1 MCPHT
6 KTRIPR
12 VSLSINIGKYSIPH
26 FPTDGTF
33 RMVPVVEGND
43 SPKTLLFQIRYYSFM
58 SQLRKTTTKK
68 ANKIIGGA

>member
-6 KTRIPR
+6 KARIPR

-43 SPKTLLFQIRYYSFM
+43 SPNTLLFQIRYYSFM
-58 SQLRKTTTKK
+58 SQLRKTTKK